1 MSCQVDVLYAD
12 KHQRLYKLVLQKE
25 VKDKVDFLR
34 EDKYQSFLQI
44 DAAIFVVCN
53 QACTKYPK

>member
-25 VKDKVDFLR
+25 VKDKIDFLH

-53 QACTKYPK
+53 